1 MRNIPLTREQNKK
14 LKKGFY
20 VNQFANRRTRRAKPD
35 KFTQLKKAVEKR
47 KEAEEALAVSFE
59 IGNTIEFRTYW
70 KFRNRVN
77 RLAQMCYPKRT
88 TV

>member
-1 MRNIPLTREQNKK
+1 MRNIPLTREQQKK

-47 KEAEEALAVSFE
+47 AEALKVWVESPTANVVDHK
-59 IGNTIEFRTYW
+59 NYW
-70 KFRNRVN
+70 YWRNRVN
-77 RLAQMCYPKRT
+77 RLAQMCYPKRAT
-88 TV
+88 I